1 MFNPMNQNP
10 MGEYVT
16 LQKDVD
22 AVLIPDGH
30 QVFLQTG
37 TDVRITQALGGN
49 YTVEIQGNLV
59 MISSEDADS
68 LGYESQDLILPIL
81 QNQQLS
87 NEDKIWAILKQCYD
101 PEIPV
106 NIVDLGL
113 IYEVSC
119 LQQEGALHGYI
130 TMTLTAPACGLGPF
144 IVEEIRR
151 LVSRIEEVESVNVEI
166 VFDPPWSQDNM
177 SEVAKLKLGLL

>member
-1 MFNPMNQNP
+1 MNHSP
-10 MGEYVT
+10 VGEYVT
-16 LQKDVD
+16 LQRDVD
-22 AVLIPDGH
+22 AILIPEGH

-37 TDVRITQALGGN
+37 TDVRITQALGGS
-49 YTVEIQGNLV
+49 YTVEVQGNLV

-68 LGYESQDLILPIL
+68 LGYESKDLISPII
-81 QNQQLS
+81 QDKNLS
-87 NEDKIWAILKQCYD
+87 NEDKIWAVLKQCYD

-119 LQQEGALHGYI
+119 LQQDDGLHGYI
-130 TMTLTAPACGLGPF
+130 TMTLTAPACGMGPF

-151 LVSRIEEVESVNVEI
+151 LASRIEVVESVNVEI
-166 VFDPPWSQDNM
+166 VFDPPWGQDKM